1 MVVIKNCLKIKKMLI
16 EIILCVIAIT
26 PYIIIF
32 MFFNH
37 FQYIINTMSDIN
49 EFFSDVVDTP
59 AEAVDQ
65 SNKRKKLKDLIDEG
79 KADLLKGKTPWT
91 VGRIDKASDKVID
104 RLFDEYQQ
112 PTEVVEKKKIFD
124 QEDIKLAQEV
134 GEVCFPLIVEL
145 YAEGLSVIM
154 QSTPYIKDKYK
165 LNTDIL
171 RNKLEANN
179 RLRVRISI
187 KVGQKIVERFGTDA
201 VLAMTVLRDTRS
213 AISIIN
219 EDILKATVD
228 SLELVEE

>member
-1 MVVIKNCLKIKKMLI
+1 
-16 EIILCVIAIT
+16 
-26 PYIIIF
+26 
-32 MFFNH
+32 
-37 FQYIINTMSDIN
+37 MSDIN

-112 PTEVVEKKKIFD
+112 PAEVVEKKKIFD

-179 RLRVRISI
+179 RLRVSISI
-187 KVGQKIVERFGTDA
+187 KVGQKIVERFGADA

>member
-1 MVVIKNCLKIKKMLI
+1 MLT

-26 PYIIIF
+26 PYLFLIK
-32 MFFNH
+32 FFKCFPH
-37 FQYIINTMSDIN
+37 IINVMSDIN

-59 AEAVDQ
+59 EAVDQ
-65 SNKRKKLKDLIDEG
+65 SNKRKKLRDLINEG

-104 RLFDEYQQ
+104 KVYDEYHQQ
-112 PTEVVEKKKIFD
+112 PTETVEKNKIFD

-154 QSTPYIKDKYK
+154 QSMPYIKDKYK
-165 LNTDIL
+165 LNTEIL

>member
-1 MVVIKNCLKIKKMLI
+1 MLT

-26 PYIIIF
+26 PYLFLIK
-32 MFFNH
+32 FFKCFPH
-37 FQYIINTMSDIN
+37 IINVMSDIN

-65 SNKRKKLKDLIDEG
+65 SNKRKKLRDLINEG

-104 RLFDEYQQ
+104 KVYDEYHQQ
-112 PTEVVEKKKIFD
+112 PTETVEKNKIFD

-154 QSTPYIKDKYK
+154 QSMPYIKDKYK
-165 LNTDIL
+165 LNTEIL

>member
-1 MVVIKNCLKIKKMLI
+1 M
-16 EIILCVIAIT
+16 
-26 PYIIIF
+26 
-32 MFFNH
+32 
-37 FQYIINTMSDIN
+37 
-49 EFFSDVVDTP
+49 
-59 AEAVDQ
+59 
-65 SNKRKKLKDLIDEG
+65 
-79 KADLLKGKTPWT
+79 DLLKGKTPWT

-104 RLFDEYQQ
+104 RLYDEYQQ
-112 PTEVVEKKKIFD
+112 PKIFD
-124 QEDIKLAQEV
+124 QDDIKLAQEV

-213 AISIIN
+213 AIIN
-219 EDILKATVD
+219 EDIFMATVD
-228 SLELVEE
+228 SLELVEEKK

>member
-1 MVVIKNCLKIKKMLI
+1 MLNFSLGGVFRLKI
-16 EIILCVIAIT
+16 
-26 PYIIIF
+26 
-32 MFFNH
+32 
-37 FQYIINTMSDIN
+37 IINKLSFATKISFVQIC
-49 EFFSDVVDTP
+49 FRLGPFSGFVYWT
-59 AEAVDQ
+59 
-65 SNKRKKLKDLIDEG
+65 I
-79 KADLLKGKTPWT
+79 KGKTPWT
-91 VGRIDKASDKVID
+91 IGRIDKASDKVID
-104 RLFDEYQQ
+104 KVYDEYHQQ
-112 PTEVVEKKKIFD
+112 PTETVEKNKIFD

-154 QSTPYIKDKYK
+154 QSMPYIKDKYK
-165 LNTDIL
+165 LNTEIL
-171 RNKLEANN
+171 RSKLEANN

>member
-1 MVVIKNCLKIKKMLI
+1 
-16 EIILCVIAIT
+16 
-26 PYIIIF
+26 
-32 MFFNH
+32 
-37 FQYIINTMSDIN
+37 MSDIN

>member
-1 MVVIKNCLKIKKMLI
+1 
-16 EIILCVIAIT
+16 
-26 PYIIIF
+26 
-32 MFFNH
+32 
-37 FQYIINTMSDIN
+37 MSDIN

-65 SNKRKKLKDLIDEG
+65 WNKRKKLRDLINEG

-104 RLFDEYQQ
+104 KLYYEYHQQ
-112 PTEVVEKKKIFD
+112 PTETVEKKKIFD

-154 QSTPYIKDKYK
+154 QSMLYIKDKYK
-165 LNTDIL
+165 LNTEIL
-171 RNKLEANN
+171 RSKLEANN

-187 KVGQKIVERFGTDA
+187 KVGQKIVERFGADA

-228 SLELVEE
+228 SLELVEV